1 MKNKRIKKIERFAAH
16 MDEMD
21 NRFFEGEIP
30 AVSLFLVYGGRRI
43 KLTFCPEVTEKIREA
58 VAAEREYWEED

>member
-1 MKNKRIKKIERFAAH
+1 MKNEKIKKIDQFSAH

-58 VAAEREYWEED
+58 IAAEKEYWEED